1 MNPATKNERATKI
14 ATDGTWIR
22 ATDVATYHLPTR
34 DAAWEFMAAC
44 DAAGISAGYPSL
56 RSPVG
61 STTRTV
67 RTVQVGLATQ
77 MDREKADALAAS
89 FNGGQPAVVTDYAFA
104 GSIETRP
111 PTVGTPRFFIP

>member
-1 MNPATKNERATKI
+1 MKTTTKTAP
-14 ATDGTWIR
+14 DGTWIH

-34 DAAWEFMAAC
+34 EAAWEFMTAC
-44 DAAGISAGYPSL
+44 DAAGISAGVPSL

-67 RTVQVGLATQ
+67 QVGIATW

-104 GSIETRP
+104 GS
-111 PTVGTPRFFIP
+111 VAGLS